1 VARHE
6 LIAVRAAA
14 GDRLDRVDRALATP
28 GARRARR
35 LELALLQ
42 PAAGRPAV
50 GDPGPWRAGLAVRAG
65 ALRQVEREV
74 AGDLDEAARAWLGG
88 RQRRARDRLAVVAA
102 VALATLAAAL
112 LLLRGLAGRRP
123 EPAAAAAATVPGLAR
138 RGQVLADRQL
148 QLLDELVRDEADP
161 RRRRDLLGVD
171 HLATRLR
178 RTTETLLAMAG
189 PDPAGR
195 WARPVPLDRL
205 LRAAVA
211 EAEGF
216 EHAGR
221 GAPPG
226 QGRRV
231 DLLTTGEVEVAGAAG
246 ADLVHL
252 LAELLDNAAA
262 CSPPATPIVVTA
274 AGDGDGHLIEV
285 ADRGFGMTDQELT
298 WANQRLAGGGGA
310 GDPAGLAAGDR
321 LGLQIVARLAA
332 RNGFG
337 VRLDRSPAGGVTA
350 AVRLPAELLSA
361 GTSAPA
367 RPS

>member
-1 VARHE
+1 
-6 LIAVRAAA
+6 
-14 GDRLDRVDRALATP
+14 
-28 GARRARR
+28 
-35 LELALLQ
+35 
-42 PAAGRPAV
+42 
-50 GDPGPWRAGLAVRAG
+50 
-65 ALRQVEREV
+65 VEREV

-88 RQRRARDRLAVVAA
+88 RQRQARDRLAVVAA

-161 RRRRDLLGVD
+161 RRQDLLGVD

-195 WARPVPLDRL
+195 WAGPVPLDRL
-205 LRAAVA
+205 LRAAVS

-285 ADRGFGMTDQELT
+285 ADRGFG
-298 WANQRLAGGGGA
+298 
-310 GDPAGLAAGDR
+310 
-321 LGLQIVARLAA
+321 
-332 RNGFG
+332 

-361 GTSAPA
+361 GIPAPA

>member
-1 VARHE
+1 
-6 LIAVRAAA
+6 
-14 GDRLDRVDRALATP
+14 
-28 GARRARR
+28 
-35 LELALLQ
+35 
-42 PAAGRPAV
+42 
-50 GDPGPWRAGLAVRAG
+50 
-65 ALRQVEREV
+65 VEREV

-88 RQRRARDRLAVVAA
+88 RQRQARDRLAVVAA
-102 VALATLAAAL
+102 VALATRAAAL

-161 RRRRDLLGVD
+161 RRQDLLGVD

-195 WARPVPLDRL
+195 WAGPVPLDRL
-205 LRAAVA
+205 LRAAVS

-285 ADRGFGMTDQELT
+285 ADRGFGMTDQELA
-298 WANQRLAGGGGA
+298 WANRRLAGDIA
-310 GDPAGLAAGDR
+310 ADPAGLAAGDR
-321 LGLQIVARLAA
+321 LGLLVAARLAA

-337 VRLDRSPAGGVTA
+337 VRLDRSPGPGPATLTAGRPRPGALLRRTLA
-350 AVRLPAELLSA
+350 GRIIDLP
-361 GTSAPA
+361 
-367 RPS
+367 